1 MGNINLFNFLQ
12 IKLASVLFVPSQE
25 SKTNKGRR
33 VREKPKTH
41 YTDEKTDMVLPF
53 RHVEKWLSWDN
64 MPKLWP
70 NKLC

>member
-41 YTDEKTDMVLPF
+41 YTD
-53 RHVEKWLSWDN
+53 R
-64 MPKLWP
+64 
-70 NKLC
+70 